1 MMDTLSETVRS
12 YLKYC
17 NSATLGIHALMD
29 IGIHYEGWDM
39 EKIKTYITNY
49 FGDVGD
55 DVVTEIYYNI
65 VEDPANYLSYYVGYL
80 QFLDLRDQA
89 ENSWGNS
96 FTAKEF
102 HQKILDIGPAPFDVI
117 ESYLFRTQ

>member
-1 MMDTLSETVRS
+1 MSSFSWMKLQPSFNAMSSLCSEAVIEVYS
-12 YLKYC
+12 SVEPQFNIEIQHNVDL
-17 NSATLGIHALMD
+17 
-29 IGIHYEGWDM
+29 
-39 EKIKTYITNY
+39 
-49 FGDVGD
+49 
-55 DVVTEIYYNI
+55 EIYYNI
-65 VEDPANYLSYYVGYL
+65 VEEPANYLSYYVGYL

-102 HQKILDIGPAPFDVI
+102 HQKILDIGPATFDVI